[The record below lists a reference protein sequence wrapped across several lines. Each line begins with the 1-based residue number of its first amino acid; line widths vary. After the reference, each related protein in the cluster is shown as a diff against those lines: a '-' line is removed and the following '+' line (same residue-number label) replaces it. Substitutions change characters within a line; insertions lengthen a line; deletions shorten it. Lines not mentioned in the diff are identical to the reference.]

1 MKTIQWILK
10 SYTQTYI
17 TRDRKD
23 TVTKHPAQNTRVDR
37 LESQKSDSQIIQFT
51 RTMKLGPPLTNNS
64 VTTDLNSL

>member
-23 TVTKHPAQNTRVDR
+23 TVTKHPAQNNRVDR
-37 LESQKSDSQIIQFT
+37 L
-51 RTMKLGPPLTNNS
+51 
-64 VTTDLNSL
+64 

>member
-23 TVTKHPAQNTRVDR
+23 TVTKHLAQNNRVDR
-37 LESQKSDSQIIQFT
+37 L
-51 RTMKLGPPLTNNS
+51 
-64 VTTDLNSL
+64 